1 MIPSGNAENRYKPSK
16 QIIFNTLMLQSD
28 LCKYSDAYVV
38 VKGTIAAADPNHNAY
53 DKELAFTNN
62 ALLISCISK
71 INNSLIDNA
80 EELDIVMGM
89 YILIEYNKNYSN
101 TKFVELLPR
110 LTKCWCSIPTN
121 ATFRKTD
128 TKFYASVFTLSTE
141 DDNKFLEQFK
151 TRFRRTIKLNKYRSQ
166 ISNQTKTFKLFDW
179 SDI

>member
-62 ALLISCISK
+62 
-71 INNSLIDNA
+71 SLIDNA
-80 EELDIVMGM
+80 EELDIVMVM

-110 LTKCWCSIPTN
+110 LTKYWCSIPTN

-128 TKFYASVFTLSTE
+128 AKFYASVFTLSTE

-166 ISNQTKTFKLFDW
+166 ISNQTKTFKLFD
-179 SDI
+179 